1 MGGSQ
6 SVCGAVTG
14 ALMAL
19 GVMAGR
25 EAGGDQMRCKALAGG
40 FLRDS
45 AGGVRHAYVHGTN
58 RRGYEGPCADGG
70 VPRAGRQALH
80 RVHRLCALG
89 VHVHGEVEGGGKSV
103 SQFKFAFLIMTP
115 DHDSAVD
122 RVMIEKPSCKSVVV
136 GVNSIEDACARAK
149 ELIESGAVNKIELC
163 GAFGKDGARRVSQA
177 LGGGVPVGYIVDFEE

>member
-1 MGGSQ
+1 M
-6 SVCGAVTG
+6 
-14 ALMAL
+14 
-19 GVMAGR
+19 
-25 EAGGDQMRCKALAGG
+25 
-40 FLRDS
+40 
-45 AGGVRHAYVHGTN
+45 
-58 RRGYEGPCADGG
+58 
-70 VPRAGRQALH
+70 
-80 RVHRLCALG
+80 
-89 VHVHGEVEGGGKSV
+89 

-163 GAFGKDGARRVSQA
+163 GAFGKDGARRVNQA